1 MPNSSEVISSQE
13 HTEYIAAIDLGS
25 NSFHMVVAK
34 MVHGELKI
42 VDKLGEKVQ
51 LGAGLNESGEIT
63 DEAKDRAIACLE
75 RFSQRIREFDAD
87 SVQIV
92 GTNALRAAKKKKEF
106 LRLAEKAIGYPI
118 DIISG
123 REEARLIYLG
133 VAHTLADDFGNRLV
147 IDIGGG
153 STELIIGERFENKA
167 LESLHM
173 GCVSFRERY
182 FPEGK
187 LTSFAF
193 NRAIRHASRELLNI
207 KYQFSS
213 VGWESSVGA
222 SGSIKAIFQTVEYL
236 ELKRENGNI
245 DLSVLK
251 KLKEKMIKLEHISG
265 LDEFGIKKERI
276 GIFPAG
282 LAILYACFEVFK
294 IKEMSFTSGALR
306 EGLLYDMVGRIQH
319 EDVRER
325 SINSMQLQYGLDK
338 QRAERVEET
347 VLNIY
352 NQVAYKWGIASS
364 QNALLLKWAS
374 RIFEVGLTI
383 SHAQYHKHGAYLVLH
398 SDLSGFTKS
407 TQLRLSMI
415 VRAHRRKFSDE
426 IFQSCA
432 DVEKIV
438 LKKLCVLFRL
448 AVVLTVAR
456 KKAETDFTIN
466 VEGNHVTLEMRKEWF
481 ELYPLNMANLET
493 EKEYLKKQEFALMI
507 Q

>member
-294 IKEMSFTSGALR
+294 IKVLR
-306 EGLLYDMVGRIQH
+306 
-319 EDVRER
+319 
-325 SINSMQLQYGLDK
+325 
-338 QRAERVEET
+338 
-347 VLNIY
+347 
-352 NQVAYKWGIASS
+352 VA
-364 QNALLLKWAS
+364 
-374 RIFEVGLTI
+374 
-383 SHAQYHKHGAYLVLH
+383 H
-398 SDLSGFTKS
+398 
-407 TQLRLSMI
+407 
-415 VRAHRRKFSDE
+415 
-426 IFQSCA
+426 
-432 DVEKIV
+432 
-438 LKKLCVLFRL
+438 
-448 AVVLTVAR
+448 
-456 KKAETDFTIN
+456 
-466 VEGNHVTLEMRKEWF
+466 
-481 ELYPLNMANLET
+481 
-493 EKEYLKKQEFALMI
+493 
-507 Q
+507 